1 MRKFSVVIQQV
12 LVIFAVLVLPSI
24 LLFMSYAN
32 SIADSSTRERE
43 NAVQSSLQ
51 YVNQTF
57 GLLADTA
64 HSEAVR
70 ISASEDYIT
79 AVTDFQYYD
88 QVIQNIDL
96 KTVSSPL
103 LIVWQ
108 PSNLLTKGCAT
119 FIYIPWTQTM

>member
-57 GLLADTA
+57 GLLIPKP
-64 HSEAVR
+64 SE
-70 ISASEDYIT
+70 
-79 AVTDFQYYD
+79 
-88 QVIQNIDL
+88 
-96 KTVSSPL
+96 SPHRKIIL
-103 LIVWQ
+103 Q
-108 PSNLLTKGCAT
+108 R
-119 FIYIPWTQTM
+119 

>member
-51 YVNQTF
+51 YVN
-57 GLLADTA
+57 
-64 HSEAVR
+64 
-70 ISASEDYIT
+70 
-79 AVTDFQYYD
+79 
-88 QVIQNIDL
+88 
-96 KTVSSPL
+96 
-103 LIVWQ
+103 
-108 PSNLLTKGCAT
+108 
-119 FIYIPWTQTM
+119 